1 MNDPLSQPVPEGAGQ
16 TFAPLVDGDCL
27 SAREFLKRYLPRRGT
42 VKAELIGGLVAVDPE
57 SRRAV
62 MDLSTSMIRS
72 CLRSYAIQTPGTR
85 MDSDAVV
92 VLGWDTVPQ
101 PSLVLRVLPEYGG
114 RSRMSTTNVIEQAPE
129 LMVDFATNEGAFDQ
143 RGKLRAFR
151 SNGVVEYLIWWSDS
165 RTLDWYTL
173 ERGEYTLVMPDFN
186 GVLASPSFPGLRL
199 NHSALV
205 NQTSGAFM
213 ATLQKSLQSREHAG
227 FVERLARKRA
237 ATQSPNP
244 GASR

>member
-1 MNDPLSQPVPEGAGQ
+1 MNDPLLQPVPDEGPRAS
-16 TFAPLVDGDCL
+16 APLVDGDCL
-27 SAREFLKRYLPRRGT
+27 SAREFLKRYLPCRGT
-42 VKAELIGGLVAVDPE
+42 VKAELIGGLVAME
-57 SRRAV
+57 TGSETAS

-72 CLRSYAIQTPGTR
+72 CLRSYAIQTPGTQ

-101 PSLVLRVLPEYGG
+101 PSLVLRVLPDYGG
-114 RSRMSTTNVIEQAPE
+114 RSRMSTTKVIEQAPE

-151 SNGVVEYLIWWSDS
+151 ANGVGEYLVWWSDS

-173 ERGEYTLVMPDFN
+173 ERGEYTLVLPDFN

-213 ATLQKSLQSREHAG
+213 ATLQTSLQSPEHAS
-227 FVERLARKRA
+227 FVERLAKKKNA
-237 ATQSPNP
+237 AQ
-244 GASR
+244 